1 MTRSIL
7 LDEVSDLSSE
17 CSKIVMLL
25 QIGSKPKAAEPAE
38 ELEELEEDDPDV
50 MKEADADVSPPQ
62 ENAADNY
69 KEPSDAVDSISSS
82 LLVVFSTNTD
92 ALLALLVA

>member
-1 MTRSIL
+1 MTRSIE
-7 LDEVSDLSSE
+7 LDEVSDLSPE
-17 CSKIVMLL
+17 FSKIWSP

-38 ELEELEEDDPDV
+38 ELEELEEDDPDI

-62 ENAADNY
+62 ENAADNN
-69 KEPSDAVDSISSS
+69 KEPSDAVDSISSA